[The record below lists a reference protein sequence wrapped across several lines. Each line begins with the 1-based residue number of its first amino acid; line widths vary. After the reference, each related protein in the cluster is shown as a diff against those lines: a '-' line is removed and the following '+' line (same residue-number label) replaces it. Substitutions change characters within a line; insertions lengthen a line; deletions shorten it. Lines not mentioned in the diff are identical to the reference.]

1 MNLKKFTLALLLSFL
16 ALFTSLYTAP
26 LQAADNVFIVQDVKT
41 EATAKSAVVAREIA
55 FKRALEKSFAL
66 LTRRMVDSEQQKE
79 MTQPS
84 SDDIAN
90 MVLDFEITSE
100 KSSNTSYRAT
110 YTIRYNKDNIRD
122 FFASQ
127 SVNYTDVSGQRLLV
141 LPFIQIQNQT
151 ALWNEQNPFLKGWQ
165 DATTNTDTLTQI
177 IVPINDLQDMMDIKD
192 HEALTYDVEKIK
204 RMVSRYNAKE
214 AVIIIASPQAGL
226 ANLRTSPVN
235 LYIYKTDKGRPEYI
249 NTITVKPSNRK
260 DIVQNSIVQVKR
272 FLQEEWKRKNSVSP
286 QEQSRLYNIVVRYD
300 NIDQWQASK
309 NLLEQNIGKNNIT
322 IKSLRLN
329 EATLQID
336 YNGSVERLNLSLS
349 RKGFSLRPVG
359 AGIFEFYKEK

>member
-1 MNLKKFTLALLLSFL
+1 MNFKKLTLALLLS
-16 ALFTSLYTAP
+16 LFTLHIAP

-55 FKRALEKSFAL
+55 FKRALKKSFAL
-66 LTRRMVDSEQQKE
+66 LTRRMVEPEQQKQ
-79 MTQPS
+79 MSQPS

-100 KSSNTSYRAT
+100 KSSNTIYRAT
-110 YTIRYNKDNIRD
+110 YTIRYNKDNIRK
-122 FFASQ
+122 FFADQ
-127 SVNYTDVSGQRLLV
+127 SVNYTDVSGQRLLI

-165 DATTNTDTLTQI
+165 DASANTETLTQI
-177 IVPINDLQDMMDIKD
+177 IVPISDLQDMMDIKD
-192 HEALTYDVEKIK
+192 QDALTYKVENIN

-226 ANLRTSPVN
+226 ANLRTEPIN

-249 NTITVKPSNRK
+249 NTITVKPSAKK
-260 DIVQNSIVQVKR
+260 DIVQDSIAQVKR

-286 QEQSRLYNIVVRYD
+286 QQQSRLYNIVVRYT

-322 IKSLRLN
+322 LKSLRMN

-359 AGIFEFYKEK
+359 AGIFEFYKTN